1 MQWPSAVQRAVFF
14 GVASIGEYLAATR
27 LFGWLVNGAAAAAA
41 FVLTLL
47 TPQAA
52 PDLEGEPPRY
62 GLRILVFATIFAGL
76 VISLGGNAVFTW
88 LQGTFSGADA
98 RRYYYSQ
105 DTHNLILYAFV
116 APAYM
121 AASASIVY
129 CALSLF
135 SLTGRTLAGGG
146 PPGRIWPVLRLGLVL
161 SWIVLLSGFVQVNY
175 FNDNIMGLARA
186 DPGTL
191 KEVCRDRVFWF
202 VNEVVSENGRT
213 RSLSLNAAG
222 VYYLCMQFCHMAVIA
237 AAVWFM
243 ITGMFTLYRLGL
255 DMTPDYLARNGGVE
269 PVRARLRRFTLL
281 EISGKW
287 LALILMIHIYIWRD
301 SCLKGE
307 HNIRVTAMFLLALS
321 LFVLATPRLLIEYR
335 LLKCASAEPGSLER
349 GVEWPDIVDQRDKL
363 MSTIVSCVHF
373 AVQIT
378 LALLI
383 AKLITI
389 AIG

>member
-1 MQWPSAVQRAVFF
+1 
-14 GVASIGEYLAATR
+14 
-27 LFGWLVNGAAAAAA
+27 
-41 FVLTLL
+41 
-47 TPQAA
+47 
-52 PDLEGEPPRY
+52 
-62 GLRILVFATIFAGL
+62 
-76 VISLGGNAVFTW
+76 
-88 LQGTFSGADA
+88 
-98 RRYYYSQ
+98 
-105 DTHNLILYAFV
+105 
-116 APAYM
+116 
-121 AASASIVY
+121 
-129 CALSLF
+129 
-135 SLTGRTLAGGG
+135 
-146 PPGRIWPVLRLGLVL
+146 
-161 SWIVLLSGFVQVNY
+161 
-175 FNDNIMGLARA
+175 
-186 DPGTL
+186 
-191 KEVCRDRVFWF
+191 
-202 VNEVVSENGRT
+202 
-213 RSLSLNAAG
+213 
-222 VYYLCMQFCHMAVIA
+222 MQFCHMAVIA

-335 LLKCASAEPGSLER
+335 LLNCASAEPGSLER